1 MSERRTTVFYDGGCP
16 VCSRE
21 IAFYKDRRR
30 ANAIDWVD
38 VATLAPEVEVAPG
51 LSACAA
57 LARFHV
63 VTRDGRTHDGG
74 RAFIAL
80 WRELGGIF
88 AGVGWFLSIP
98 PGPILLGKAYDWFL
112 ANRASL
118 IPRKAG

>member
-1 MSERRTTVFYDGGCP
+1 MSERRTTVFYDGECP

-21 IAFYKDRRR
+21 IAFYKGRRR
-30 ANAIDWVD
+30 ASAIDWVD
-38 VATLAPEVEVAPG
+38 VATLPPDVEVAPG

-74 RAFIAL
+74 PAFIAL
-80 WRELGGIF
+80 WRELGGLF

-98 PGPILLGKAYDWFL
+98 PGPIILGKAYDWFL
-112 ANRASL
+112 ANRSRL
-118 IPRKAG
+118 IARKAE